1 VRGVQSGR
9 HGPWLHSESRRDRL
23 VIEVGVVA
31 KEENQALPLGQ
42 CGHES
47 FERPAV
53 PVAVRRRACEVWRGR
68 RRPPLRRLPSAGLVD
83 DDPEQPA
90 FAGTMPTEAAAV
102 AQRPHERVVDGFLAE
117 PLVAQDRD
125 GDPEK
130 GAVPL
135 AVDALDLVLLGYL
148 DLLSL
153 NDPSR
158 LSFL

>member
-1 VRGVQSGR
+1 
-9 HGPWLHSESRRDRL
+9 
-23 VIEVGVVA
+23 
-31 KEENQALPLGQ
+31 
-42 CGHES
+42 
-47 FERPAV
+47 
-53 PVAVRRRACEVWRGR
+53 
-68 RRPPLRRLPSAGLVD
+68 
-83 DDPEQPA
+83 
-90 FAGTMPTEAAAV
+90 MPTEAAAV